1 MKLTLA
7 KRTGS
12 TKGEIKKIRREG
24 NIPAVLY
31 GSGSSVEKVFV
42 KGDEFNAIL
51 RNLKQGLLPTTLF
64 DLELEGKK
72 YQAVIKDIQYN
83 AATYAVEHIDLF
95 LLFQRQARL
104 RQCADSDSRESLN
117 VPGIKLG
124 GTLRQVIRSLK
135 VACLPHQ
142 IPSEFLHRCPRTQ
155 HCPIQAPFR
164 YFDPEQ
170 CKTACANE
178 RSGCGRG
185 EVIGYGGC
193 ISDRRSWESREG
205 V

>member
-72 YQAVIKDIQYN
+72 YQAVIKDIHYN

-95 LLFQRQARL
+95 QIVK
-104 RQCADSDSRESLN
+104 DKPVSIN
-117 VPGIKLG
+117 VPIQLQGIAECAGIKLG

-142 IPSEFLHRCPRTQ
+142 IPSEFYIDVRELNIAQSKRLSDISIPSNVKPLARM
-155 HCPIQAPFR
+155 
-164 YFDPEQ
+164 
-170 CKTACANE
+170 NE
-178 RSGCGRG
+178 
-185 EVIGYGGC
+185 VA
-193 ISDRRSWESREG
+193 
-205 V
+205 VVVAK